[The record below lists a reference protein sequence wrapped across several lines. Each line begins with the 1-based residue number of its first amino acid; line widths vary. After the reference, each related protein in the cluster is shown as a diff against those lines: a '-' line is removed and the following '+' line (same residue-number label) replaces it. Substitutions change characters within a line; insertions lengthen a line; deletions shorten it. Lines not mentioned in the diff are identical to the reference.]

1 MLSIDELKK
10 CYPLMK
16 NRQCLFEQALST
28 NELKKRYLLMK
39 NYSHRQRLFSQV
51 LCMRALIDNA
61 YSVKCCV

>member
-28 NELKKRYLLMK
+28 NELKKRATYWWK
-39 NYSHRQRLFSQV
+39 TT
-51 LCMRALIDNA
+51 LIDNIF
-61 YSVKCCV
+61 